1 MYLSKSKGE
10 KIFRK
15 LSFIAIILMVAL
27 ISAVWLTSCDD
38 DIDSITYD
46 IPAENNID
54 TYFTEVIEC
63 NTTGGYTRILYDN
76 DTKVMYLVVCENGG
90 RAITPLYNADGTLK
104 IYSEETN

>member
-1 MYLSKSKGE
+1 MSLSKSKWRNF
-10 KIFRK
+10 FRK
-15 LSFIAIILMVAL
+15 LSFIVTILMVAL
-27 ISAVWLTSCDD
+27 ISGIWLSACDD
-38 DIDSITYD
+38 DMTSMTYD
-46 IPAENNID
+46 PPTENNIK
-54 TYFTEVIEC
+54 TYFTEVMEC